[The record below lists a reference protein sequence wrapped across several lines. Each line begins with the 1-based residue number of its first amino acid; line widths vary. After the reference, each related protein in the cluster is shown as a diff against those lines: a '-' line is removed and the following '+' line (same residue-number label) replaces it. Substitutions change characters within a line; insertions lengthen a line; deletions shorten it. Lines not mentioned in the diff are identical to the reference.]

1 MTLHAF
7 YQAYIGRLNKQ
18 DWDALSQY
26 VAEDV
31 YYNGRPLKLS
41 GYRAMLVK
49 DFQDI
54 PDLRFVIDHLICEPP
69 FIAAR
74 LAFNCSPKGDF
85 LGLNIDGR
93 RVSFAENV
101 FYEVRN
107 GRIVEV
113 WSIIDKHAIE
123 QQIMT

>member
-1 MTLHAF
+1 MTLHTF
-7 YQAYIGRLNKQ
+7 YHAYIDCLNKQ
-18 DWDALSQY
+18 DWGALSQY

-31 YYNGRPLKLS
+31 HHNGRPLKLA

-54 PDLRFVIDHLICEPP
+54 PDLHFVIDHLICEPP

-101 FYEVRN
+101 FYEVRSY
-107 GRIVEV
+107 RIVEV

-123 QQIMT
+123 LQIMT